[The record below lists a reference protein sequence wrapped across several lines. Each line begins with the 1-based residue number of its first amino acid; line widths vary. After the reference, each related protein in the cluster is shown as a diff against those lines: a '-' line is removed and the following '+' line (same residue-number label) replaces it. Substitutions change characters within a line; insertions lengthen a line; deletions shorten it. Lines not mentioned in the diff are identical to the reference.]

1 MKQLITQHV
10 TPHLL
15 RVGLAVA
22 IGLAI
27 PTVAVLAK
35 GPDASNKG
43 QGIAAQHRPADAG
56 KPTDAGKP
64 DNTGKPDDS
73 GKPENAGDRPHNH
86 GWFVSQVAKSDATTG
101 QAHGDAVSTEAQS
114 DDGK

>member
-27 PTVAVLAK
+27 PTAAVLAK
-35 GPDASNKG
+35 GPDSSNKG
-43 QGIAAQHRPADAG
+43 QTIAKEHRPAN
-56 KPTDAGKP
+56 AGKP
-64 DNTGKPDDS
+64 DDTGKPDDK
-73 GKPENAGDRPHNH
+73 GKPETAGDRPHNH

-101 QAHGDAVSTEAQS
+101 AAHGEAVSTEAQS

>member
-1 MKQLITQHV
+1 MKQLITHHI

-27 PTVAVLAK
+27 PTAAVLAK

-43 QGIAAQHRPADAG
+43 QTIAKEHRPANAG
-56 KPTDAGKP
+56 KPSE
-64 DNTGKPDDS
+64 TGKDDQNS

-101 QAHGDAVSTEAQS
+101 QAHGEAVSAEAQS

>member
-1 MKQLITQHV
+1 MKHYIKTHI
-10 TPHLL
+10 L
-15 RVGLAVA
+15 RVGLAAA

-27 PTVAVLAK
+27 PTAAVLAK

-43 QGIAAQHRPADAG
+43 QTIAGQHRSDNS
-56 KPTDAGKP
+56 KPTNTDKPGK
-64 DNTGKPDDS
+64 
-73 GKPENAGDRPHNH
+73 GKPETAGDRPHNH

-101 QAHGDAVSTEAQS
+101 AAHGEAVSTEAQS

>member
-27 PTVAVLAK
+27 PTAAVLAK
-35 GPDASNKG
+35 GPDASN
-43 QGIAAQHRPADAG
+43 
-56 KPTDAGKP
+56 
-64 DNTGKPDDS
+64 
-73 GKPENAGDRPHNH
+73 
-86 GWFVSQVAKSDATTG
+86 
-101 QAHGDAVSTEAQS
+101 
-114 DDGK
+114 